1 MRNKIIR
8 MKRLRA
14 QRAVDDYMRMPTRIV
29 LGPDY
34 RVSNAK
40 ALAENRLWV
49 IPEMKVGR
57 TWD

>member
-14 QRAVDDYMRMPTRIV
+14 QRAVDDYMRMPARIV

-34 RVSNAK
+34 SEVNAK
-40 ALAENRLWV
+40 ALADNRLWV
-49 IPEMKVGR
+49 MPEAKVGR
-57 TWD
+57 I